1 MLVALTLTHAIVA
14 GLIGGWWL
22 RHPIARYA
30 KEGLFAAG
38 STILVL
44 AIDYQYGALALF
56 SAAFVGFWAS
66 HEPFEW
72 RPRPA
77 S

>member
-1 MLVALTLTHAIVA
+1 MLATLALAHAIVT
-14 GLIGGWWL
+14 GFVGGWWL
-22 RHPIARYA
+22 RHPVERYA

-44 AIDYQYGALALF
+44 AIGSQYGALALF

-66 HEPFEW
+66 YEPDEW